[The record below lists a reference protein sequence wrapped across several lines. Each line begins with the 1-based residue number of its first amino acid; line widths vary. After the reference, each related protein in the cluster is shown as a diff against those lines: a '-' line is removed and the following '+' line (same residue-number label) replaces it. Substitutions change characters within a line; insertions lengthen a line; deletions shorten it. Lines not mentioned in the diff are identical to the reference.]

1 MDPSGHPGLL
11 LIPEWDCY
19 ACGVC
24 NQYANSTDPDDS
36 HRKSAKHVNAM
47 ARSVAP
53 HVQYYLK
60 PDCELSNF
68 HGMKLSQRQ
77 EHHWRC
83 HRGQPLTAERL
94 AAAVAPAAPG
104 LPPPLP
110 PWRLPLPRPPPSAAS
125 SSSCGMRTNSIFDL
139 LNRVEALEEVNR
151 KLANQALE
159 HAEQMAVLEL
169 RVTTLEDIQ
178 PFSDD
183 DADDDEGHFQ

>member
-11 LIPEWDCY
+11 LIPERDCY

-83 HRGQPLTAERL
+83 HRGQPLAAERL
-94 AAAVAPAAPG
+94 AAAVAPAASG
-104 LPPPLP
+104 LPFFP
-110 PWRLPLPRPPPSAAS
+110 PPPSAAS
-125 SSSCGMRTNSIFDL
+125 YSSCGMRTNSIFDL
-139 LNRVEALEEVNR
+139 LTRVEALEEVNH

-159 HAEQMAVLEL
+159 HAKQMAVLEL

-178 PFSDD
+178 PDH
-183 DADDDEGHFQ
+183 AWPVHDDEGHFR

>member
-77 EHHWRC
+77 EHHWR
-83 HRGQPLTAERL
+83 
-94 AAAVAPAAPG
+94 
-104 LPPPLP
+104 
-110 PWRLPLPRPPPSAAS
+110 
-125 SSSCGMRTNSIFDL
+125 
-139 LNRVEALEEVNR
+139 
-151 KLANQALE
+151 
-159 HAEQMAVLEL
+159 
-169 RVTTLEDIQ
+169 
-178 PFSDD
+178 
-183 DADDDEGHFQ
+183 

>member
-1 MDPSGHPGLL
+1 MDSSGHPGLL

-47 ARSVAP
+47 ARPVAP
-53 HVQYYLK
+53 HVQYHLK

-68 HGMKLSQRQ
+68 HGMKLSQLQ

-83 HRGQPLTAERL
+83 HRGQQLTAERL
-94 AAAVAPAAPG
+94 AAAVAPAPPG
-104 LPPPLP
+104 LPFFP
-110 PWRLPLPRPPPSAAS
+110 PPPSAAS
-125 SSSCGMRTNSIFDL
+125 YSSCGGFRQPPPPCANSIFDL
-139 LNRVEALEEVNR
+139 LTRVEALEEVNR

-178 PFSDD
+178 
-183 DADDDEGHFQ
+183 